1 MAQTFSE
8 KINGDSYNTYKIQHI
23 LPFALINTIFNIFGW
38 DKSNTQIMTAMIILC
53 ILVVIVSLI
62 CFFKTSNTLRLN
74 TTLEIIAFSAIFYN
88 YPILKHLGYYP
99 LQTNIFAFMLGI
111 MIFYFFI
118 KREKWLIILT
128 GILLIVIY
136 SSVYIIIHL
145 LVKGESNFDL
155 QVLIVQT
162 SLRATAKPIVFLEAH
177 FIYFGPIA
185 LLIIFLWKSYIS
197 YVAKYGYGFN
207 FLEFPAQLYFMNSGS
222 WQNWTTYFI
231 FMTIIIIY
239 AFLIWY
245 GVRVSPQMVHS
256 STKKV
261 APLTLELPF
270 SYN

>member
-118 KREKWLIILT
+118 KRKKWLIILT

-185 LLIIFLWKSYIS
+185 LLIIFLWKS
-197 YVAKYGYGFN
+197 
-207 FLEFPAQLYFMNSGS
+207 
-222 WQNWTTYFI
+222 
-231 FMTIIIIY
+231 
-239 AFLIWY
+239 
-245 GVRVSPQMVHS
+245 
-256 STKKV
+256 
-261 APLTLELPF
+261 
-270 SYN
+270 